1 MPPTPRYR
9 VLVPVVLVTGMSGTG
24 KSTALA
30 ELARR
35 GHRVVDTDYGGFSE
49 EVPSSDG
56 PERERLWREDRI
68 DALLNEHDGGVLFI
82 SGCVANQG
90 KFSEQFDAVVLLS
103 APVDVI
109 LERLAVRKTN
119 DFGKTEAERD
129 LIVQD
134 LATFEPL
141 LRTTSTAEI
150 DTQAP
155 LDEVVDALERIAN
168 TLTGVSAKVSGRGEH
183 SADAAAAVSPQSTSP
198 HRRNV

>member
-1 MPPTPRYR
+1 
-9 VLVPVVLVTGMSGTG
+9 VPVVLVTGMSETG

-35 GHRVVDTDYGGFSE
+35 GHRVVDTDFGGFSE
-49 EVPSSDG
+49 EVPRSDG
-56 PERERLWREDRI
+56 REREQLWREDRI

-90 KFSEQFDAVVLLS
+90 KFYARFDAVVLLS
-103 APVDVI
+103 APVDLL

-119 DFGKTEAERD
+119 DFGKTDAERD
-129 LIVQD
+129 LILRD
-134 LATFEPL
+134 LAAFEQL

-150 DTQAP
+150 DTRAP

-168 TLTGVSAKVSGRGEH
+168 TL
-183 SADAAAAVSPQSTSP
+183 AV
-198 HRRNV
+198 R